1 LPPHSRRRGGEPGHG
16 FLLDRGTFTTID
28 IPDESGPRPT
38 QIVGIN
44 NSGRMVGVFI
54 TRAGIFQGF
63 VMDTKAVITATDHP
77 DTTAPGRTRPR
88 GINDRGEIVG
98 VFARD

>member
-1 LPPHSRRRGGEPGHG
+1 
-16 FLLDRGTFTTID
+16 
-28 IPDESGPRPT
+28 
-38 QIVGIN
+38 
-44 NSGRMVGVFI
+44 MVGVFI
-54 TRAGIFQGF
+54 TSAGIFQGF